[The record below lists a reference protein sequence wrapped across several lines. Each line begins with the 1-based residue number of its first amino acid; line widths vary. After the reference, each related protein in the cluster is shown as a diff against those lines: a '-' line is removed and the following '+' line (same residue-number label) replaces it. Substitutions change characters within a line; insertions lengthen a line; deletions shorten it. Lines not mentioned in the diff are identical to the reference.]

1 MANIVIINTQ
11 TFMNKQLN
19 SLSDLAK
26 IKFEGLAPDP
36 EETEVPEADFEKQ
49 HLEAHFSK
57 KGRAG
62 KVVTVIKGFEG
73 DNESLKILART
84 LKQTVNTGGTV
95 KKGEI
100 LIQGNYR
107 DKIIDKL
114 KDMGHEVKRVG
125 G

>member
-1 MANIVIINTQ
+1 MI
-11 TFMNKQLN
+11 KKLN
-19 SLSDLAK
+19 SLSDLAHVK
-26 IKFEGLAPDP
+26 LDKLEPSP
-36 EETEVPEADFEKQ
+36 EPKTERENELTKQ

-62 KVVTVIKGFEG
+62 KVVTLIKGFEG
-73 DNESLKILART
+73 DTEALKSLAKT

-95 KKGEI
+95 KNGEI

-107 DKIIDKL
+107 DQIIDKL
-114 KDMGHEVKRVG
+114 RELGHEVKRIG

>member
-1 MANIVIINTQ
+1 MS
-11 TFMNKQLN
+11 KKLKK
-19 SLSDLAK
+19 LSDLAK
-26 IKFEGLAPDP
+26 IKFNDLAPDP
-36 EETEVPEADFEKQ
+36 MKTNAPEPEFEKQ

-62 KVVTVIKGFEG
+62 KVVTLIKGFEG
-73 DNESLKILART
+73 DNESLKNLAKT
-84 LKQTVNTGGTV
+84 LKKMVNTGGMV

-107 DKIIDKL
+107 DQIIDKL
-114 KDMGHEVKRVG
+114 KELGHEVKRIG

>member
-1 MANIVIINTQ
+1 MS
-11 TFMNKQLN
+11 KKLN
-19 SLSDLAK
+19 SLSDLAH
-26 IKFEGLAPDP
+26 IKFDKLKADP
-36 EETEVPEADFEKQ
+36 EPITERQNEFTKQ

-62 KVVTVIKGFEG
+62 KVVILIKGFEG
-73 DNESLKILART
+73 DTEAMKSLAKT

-95 KKGEI
+95 KNGEI

-107 DKIIDKL
+107 DQIIDKL
-114 KDMGHEVKRVG
+114 HELGHEVKRIG

>member
-1 MANIVIINTQ
+1 MI
-11 TFMNKQLN
+11 KKLN

-26 IKFEGLAPDP
+26 LKFEGLAPDL
-36 EETEVPEADFEKQ
+36 EETVVSDTEFISQ

-62 KVVTVIKGFEG
+62 KVVTLIKGFEG
-73 DNESLKILART
+73 DNKSLKSLAKI

-95 KKGEI
+95 KNGEI

-107 DKIIDKL
+107 DQIIEKL
-114 KDMGHEVKRVG
+114 EQMGHNVKRIG

>member
-1 MANIVIINTQ
+1 MS
-11 TFMNKQLN
+11 KKLN

-26 IKFEGLAPDP
+26 IKFDGLVPDKD
-36 EETEVPEADFEKQ
+36 ETIDYEPDFNPQ

-62 KVVTVIKGFEG
+62 KVVTLIKGFEG
-73 DNESLKILART
+73 DDEALKSLAKT

-95 KKGEI
+95 KNGEI

-107 DKIIDKL
+107 DQIIDKL
-114 KDMGHEVKRVG
+114 KEMGHKVKRIG

>member
-1 MANIVIINTQ
+1 MSL
-11 TFMNKQLN
+11 MSKKLN

-26 IKFEGLAPDP
+26 IKFDGLVPDQ
-36 EETEVPEADFEKQ
+36 EETIDSEPDFTPQ

-62 KVVTVIKGFEG
+62 KVVTLIKGFEG
-73 DNESLKILART
+73 DDEALKSLAKT

-95 KKGEI
+95 KNGEI

-107 DKIIDKL
+107 DQIIDKL
-114 KDMGHEVKRVG
+114 KDMGHKVKRIG